1 MLSFFK
7 TRKDLPLIEASN
19 EKSAQYIKNISGR
32 FFLGL
37 VLGYAMF
44 YVVRMALGVVKKPML
59 DAGIVTTAELGL
71 MGSAFSLPMPLV
83 SFPMASCRIMPIL
96 AALCPS
102 R

>member
-19 EKSAQYIKNISGR
+19 EKIRSIYKKYQWQV
-32 FFLGL
+32 FLGL

-71 MGSAFSLPMPLV
+71 MGRRSSLPMPLV